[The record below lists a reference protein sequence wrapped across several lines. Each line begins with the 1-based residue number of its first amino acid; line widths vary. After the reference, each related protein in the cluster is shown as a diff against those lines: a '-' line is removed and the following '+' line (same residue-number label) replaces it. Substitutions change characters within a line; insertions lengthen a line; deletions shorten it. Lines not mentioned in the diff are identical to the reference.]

1 MTQEPVSSPTHWPPR
16 QIMLATLAVVSIA
29 ASFWLVYRFRLVVLV
44 LFIAIVLG
52 TAMKPAVDWLARRRI
67 PRVTGEVLIYIF
79 LLVSLIGF
87 LLLTIPLILEQSTAL
102 INLLSEYYRGLR
114 SLMLLSP
121 SSLIQR
127 LGIRLPFQLQM
138 QNLVQPATPPAATP
152 AANAGDA
159 VAQALHYAGLF
170 TQSIFSLIAVFL
182 MAFYWTLEGD
192 RAIRF
197 IVLLVPSENREN
209 VREMVEAIQGKLG
222 GYLFGQ
228 LLLSLTIAIMSLAA
242 YLLIGLPNAL
252 VLALIAG
259 VMESVPMVGPILG
272 ALPAL
277 LVAASADPA
286 KVPWVLA
293 AAAITQLIENNLLV
307 PRIMD
312 RSVGVHPLLTLLS
325 FAALSSLFG
334 LAGAVMAVPIAA
346 IIQLTTSRYLLNQDD
361 TATPQPVG
369 RDRVSYLRLQ
379 ANEIAQDIRKQV
391 RKKEETVDRTSDQVE
406 DAIETLANDLDGVLA
421 QMSHEETELP

>member
-1 MTQEPVSSPTHWPPR
+1 MIQEPVSPPSSWPPR
-16 QIMLATLAVVSIA
+16 QIMLATLSVVSIA
-29 ASFWLVYRFRLVVLV
+29 AGFWLVYRFRLVFVI
-44 LFIAIVLG
+44 LFVAIVLG
-52 TAMKPAVDWLARRRI
+52 TAMKPAVDWMARRHI
-67 PRVTGEVLIYIF
+67 PRVTGQVLIYII
-79 LLVSLIGF
+79 LTVSLIGF
-87 LLLTIPLILEQSTAL
+87 LLLTVPLILEQSTAL
-102 INLLSEYYRGLR
+102 VNLLSDYYRNLR
-114 SLMLLSP
+114 ALMVLSP

-138 QNLVQPATPPAATP
+138 TNLVQPTPSPAAAQ
-152 AANAGDA
+152 AASAGDA
-159 VAQALHYAGLF
+159 VAQALRYISLF

-192 RAIRF
+192 RAIRSM
-197 IVLLVPSENREN
+197 VLLVPLENREN
-209 VREMVEAIQGKLG
+209 LREMIEAIQAKLG

-228 LLLSLTIAIMSLAA
+228 LLLSLTIAIMSLTA

-277 LVAASADPA
+277 LVASSADPA

-334 LAGAVMAVPIAA
+334 LVGALMAVPIAA
-346 IIQLTTSRYLLNQDD
+346 IIQLATSRYLLNQDD
-361 TATPQPVG
+361 TASPVPAG

-379 ANEIAQDIRKQV
+379 AQEIAQDIRKQV
-391 RKKEETVDRTSDQVE
+391 RNKEETIDRTSS
-406 DAIETLANDLDGVLA
+406 LR
-421 QMSHEETELP
+421 M

>member
-1 MTQEPVSSPTHWPPR
+1 
-16 QIMLATLAVVSIA
+16 MLATLAVVSIA